1 VSKCLYNFTGKFMN
15 MFMMIVIMMNTFIN
29 RSSARLRKLGE
40 LAVFGDLF
48 LLEERAPRLSKYF

>member
-1 VSKCLYNFTGKFMN
+1 MN

>member
-1 VSKCLYNFTGKFMN
+1 MN

-29 RSSARLRKLGE
+29 RSSTRLRKLGE